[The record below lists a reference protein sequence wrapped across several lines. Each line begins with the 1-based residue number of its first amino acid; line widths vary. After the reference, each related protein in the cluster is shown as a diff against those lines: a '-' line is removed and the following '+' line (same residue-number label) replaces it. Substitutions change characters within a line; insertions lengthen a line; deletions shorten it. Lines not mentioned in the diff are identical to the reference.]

1 MGGNKVGDFPSGNI
15 NSFNDKADSGY
26 NLVMIDDFFLRKLV
40 PHLLNVNMVL
50 WFCLSCLHN

>member
-1 MGGNKVGDFPSGNI
+1 MGDFPSGNI